1 MTEIDGAALI
11 KENLS
16 ISELIGRYVQLKRK
30 GHRLTA
36 CCPFHNEKSPSF
48 HVDETKG
55 FYHCFGCGQGGD
67 LIKFAME
74 IEGLSFPEAL
84 DFLADI
90 AGVELPKRGR
100 SGPARELVDGLRQIN
115 AEAVQFYHNLLNKNP
130 AAKKY
135 LLDRGIRESTIQLFK
150 LGFAPNQWDGLYN
163 HIRNKFSPALMEKS
177 GLFKLGKT
185 GKPYDIFRDRVMFPI
200 YDTYNHVVAFGGRLI
215 SGEDGPKYINSPE
228 TPLYTKGRHLYNLQ
242 FARAFLKK
250 TREVVVVEG
259 YMDAIQVYQ
268 AGVGGV
274 IASLGTAFT
283 PEQGK
288 LLKRYTPK
296 VILNF
301 DGDKAGFKAARTSIE
316 TFLKLDMEIGVVSL
330 PDNQDPDDFIKNQ
343 GVEAYKAQIGEAT
356 GFYEFLMEYL
366 AEDRDLIE
374 DPRHRSHVAQ
384 ELCTS
389 LHCIT
394 DPVVQSY
401 YLEKLGEDLNIP
413 KHVVEQLF
421 SQKAPAPA
429 RKPTKKA
436 PRQQAPPQQSQPE
449 PHPEDA
455 YLDAISSN
463 SSHPDEFP
471 DEAFSEGPFSD
482 DHYTDDS
489 AVPEFFHEEIFDKAP
504 PPRMNTLA
512 FSKIEQEFLYHV
524 MHHQDFASRF
534 REEHREQIHSILQH
548 IFHDRAWILD
558 FIYFD
563 DHHSDFESRLKTVP
577 ENFRAMLRHINFEDA
592 FEHDDDERM
601 NILFPELV
609 RQMLLKLVDIN
620 KQRLRTLPHHEHER
634 IRKLRKQNHE
644 CMKQY
649 HMLYD

>member
-1 MTEIDGAALI
+1 MSEIDGVALI

-16 ISELIGRYVQLKRK
+16 IATLVGRYVQLKRK

-48 HVDETKG
+48 HVDEPKG
-55 FYHCFGCGQGGD
+55 VYHCFGCGQGGD
-67 LIKFAME
+67 LIKFAMD

-84 DFLADI
+84 EFLADL
-90 AGVELPKRGR
+90 AGVELPRRRGG
-100 SGPARELVDGLRQIN
+100 GPSRDLVEGLRQIY
-115 AEAVQFYHNLLNKNP
+115 AEAVSFYHGMLRKNSQ
-130 AAKKY
+130 AKEY
-135 LLDRGIRESTIQLFK
+135 LLSRGIRDSTIQLFK
-150 LGFAPNQWDGLYN
+150 LGFAPNQWDGLYLAL
-163 HIRNKFSPALMEKS
+163 RDKFDPAHMEKS

-200 YDTYNHVVAFGGRLI
+200 YDAYNNVIAFGGRLMG
-215 SGEDGPKYINSPE
+215 GEDGPKYINSPE
-228 TPLYTKGRHLYNLQ
+228 SPIYTKGRHLYNLQ
-242 FARAFLKK
+242 FAKAFLKK
-250 TREVVVVEG
+250 TQEVVVVEG

-288 LLKRYTPK
+288 LLKRYSTK
-296 VILNF
+296 VLLNF

-316 TFLKLDMEIGVVSL
+316 TLLKLDMEIGVVSL

-343 GVEAYKAQIGEAT
+343 GVDAYKAQIKDAT
-356 GFYEFLMEYL
+356 GFYDFLLEYL
-366 AEDRDLIE
+366 SGESDLAQ
-374 DPRHRSHVAQ
+374 DPRQRSLVAQ
-384 ELCTS
+384 ELCQT

-401 YLEKLGEDLNIP
+401 YLEKLGDDLSIP
-413 KHVVEQLF
+413 KHVLEQIF
-421 SQKAPAPA
+421 DQKSPAPSRQA
-429 RKPTKKA
+429 QANQPPA
-436 PRQQAPPQQSQPE
+436 PRQPMSHSGDFE
-449 PHPEDA
+449 PD
-455 YLDAISSN
+455 DFDMDS
-463 SSHPDEFP
+463 
-471 DEAFSEGPFSD
+471 FSSD
-482 DHYTDDS
+482 DFFMEEMFDS
-489 AVPEFFHEEIFDKAP
+489 GPARREDTIP
-504 PPRMNTLA
+504 

-534 REEHREQIHSILQH
+534 RAEHREQIHNVLHH

-558 FIYFD
+558 FIYYD
-563 DHHSDFESRLKTVP
+563 DNKLDLEARLQTVP
-577 ENFRAMLRHINFEDA
+577 ESYRPILRHINFEDA
-592 FEHDDDERM
+592 FMHDDDERL

-609 RQMLLKLVDIN
+609 RQMLLKLVEIN

-634 IRKLRKQNHE
+634 IRSLRKQNHE

-649 HMLYD
+649 HLLYD